1 MRSSGRKQFAN
12 LLNSR
17 GWIFLPSDWIVHVPH
32 PWSLIPP
39 QDILEV
45 IACVCAC
52 VRVHAR
58 ACVCV
63 CGGGLDLRVKK
74 ELGHGG
80 GPVTYLSCCTA
91 EYTSPVIFPSL

>member
-45 IACVCAC
+45 IA
-52 VRVHAR
+52 RV
-58 ACVCV
+58 CVCV